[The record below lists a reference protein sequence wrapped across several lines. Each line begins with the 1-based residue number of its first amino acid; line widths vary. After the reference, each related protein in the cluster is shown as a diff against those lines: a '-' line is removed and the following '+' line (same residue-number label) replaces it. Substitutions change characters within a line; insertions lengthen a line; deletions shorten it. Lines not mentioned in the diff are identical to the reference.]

1 MKRSYLLLPLL
12 GLLIGCASS
21 RIDNSNVKLTYL
33 DEYVLDANTQLG
45 GNKVGGLSGIDYKDG
60 EYYLICDQASKPR
73 FYKAEIALTKLSID
87 SVMIKEQVMLDR
99 SSDFLKKHTMDMES
113 IRFDEANNQVLITSE
128 GAINDGQD
136 PSVVRLTPEGKFIS
150 AFKLPEQFTASGEQ
164 KPRNNGVFEGLAE
177 GINKEGYWVATELP
191 LEKDGPAPKFY
202 PTKSLS
208 RITYYNA
215 RSQEAKK
222 QFTYKLGRESKLP
235 INFFAVNGITEL
247 LEYKKDHFLVL
258 ERGYAAGYGSH
269 GNTIKVF
276 DVDAS
281 KATNTLEME
290 SLKGKKIQPATKK
303 LVFNF
308 KSVRKQLTDK
318 IIDNIEGMCFGP
330 VLPDGKQ
337 SLIFIS
343 DNNFS
348 SYGKQLN
355 QFILFEIDLNN

>member
-1 MKRSYLLLPLL
+1 MKRSLLLLPFLSL
-12 GLLIGCASS
+12 FIGCASS

-33 DEYVLDANTQLG
+33 DEYVLDANTQIES
-45 GNKVGGLSGIDYKDG
+45 NKVGGLSGIDYNDG
-60 EYYLICDQASKPR
+60 EYYLVCDQASKPR
-73 FYKAEIALTKLSID
+73 FYRAEIAFDKLID
-87 SVMIKEQVMLDR
+87 TIRIREQIMLDR
-99 SSDFLKKHTMDMES
+99 SNEFLKAHTMDMES

-128 GAINDGQD
+128 GAIEDGQD
-136 PSVVRLTPEGKFIS
+136 PSVVRLTPDGKFIS
-150 AFKLPEQFTASGEQ
+150 AFKIPEQFTTSGNQ

-177 GINKEGYWVATELP
+177 GIEKEGYWVATELP

-202 PTKSLS
+202 PTRSLA
-208 RITYYNA
+208 RITYYDA
-215 RSQEAKK
+215 AGQSAKK

-247 LEYKKDHFLVL
+247 LEYKKDRFLVL

-281 KATNTLEME
+281 RATNTLKME
-290 SLKGKKIQPATKK
+290 TLKKKKIQPATKK

-308 KSVRKQLTDK
+308 KSIRKQLTDK

-355 QFILFEIDLNN
+355 QFILFEIDLKN

>member
-1 MKRSYLLLPLL
+1 MKRSYLLFPLL
-12 GLLIGCASS
+12 SMLIGCASS

-33 DEYVLDANTQLG
+33 DEYVLDNKLMID
-45 GNKVGGLSGIDYKDG
+45 GNEVGGLSGIDYNEG

-73 FYKAEIALTKLSID
+73 FYKAEIDLNKLSID
-87 SVMIKEQVMLDR
+87 TVIIQNQIMLDR
-99 SSDFLKKHTMDMES
+99 SGDFLKEHTMDMES
-113 IRFDEANNQVLITSE
+113 IRFDEINDQILITSE
-128 GAINDGQD
+128 GAIADGKD
-136 PSVVRLTPEGKFIS
+136 PAVVRLTPEGKFIS
-150 AFKLPEQFTASGEQ
+150 AFKLPTQFTASGDQ

-177 GINKEGYWVATELP
+177 GIDKKGYWVATELP

-202 PTKSLS
+202 PTRSLT
-208 RITYYNA
+208 RITYYDAEDQN
-215 RSQEAKK
+215 AKK
-222 QFTYKLGRESKLP
+222 QFAYKLEREAKLP

-281 KATNTLEME
+281 NATNTLEME
-290 SLKGKKIQPATKK
+290 TLKNKKIKPVTKK
-303 LVFNF
+303 LIFNF
-308 KSVRKQLTDK
+308 KSIKKQLTDK

-355 QFILFEIDLNN
+355 QFILFEIDLRN